1 MSTASTETWGQ
12 MWLPLCPWPLTICS
26 RAFYRTSRHNALD
39 VRYIEAN
46 PQSLSNL
53 LVVDIDHPDA
63 AHAAC
68 GTEKPWQPN
77 AVVENPANGHAH
89 AVWALAE
96 PVTRTEYARRKPLA
110 YAAAVTE
117 GLRRSVDGGK
127 GYSGLITKNPTHEQW
142 EASWLTDHLYN
153 LDELTEHL
161 TVSDFMPPDSWQRTK
176 RKNPVGLGRNCT
188 LFETVRW
195 DVYRVCVPSGSATNT
210 PRPEDR
216 HDLKQRSS
224 ICARRVTEFS
234 EALPASEI
242 RATIRSFYKWI
253 TTRYT
258 GWLDSRTTSEEK
270 SAAYH
275 RNTGR
280 QGGLKGGIA
289 SAKLAARPPASALWR
304 QSAMATRER
313 IPVMG

>member
-12 MWLPLCPWPLTICS
+12 MWLPLWPLASDDLLQGI
-26 RAFYRTSRHNALD
+26 YRTSRHNALD
-39 VRYIEAN
+39 MRYIEAN

-63 AHAAC
+63 LMRAMWNRKA
-68 GTEKPWQPN
+68 WQPN

-117 GLRRSVDGGK
+117 GLRRSVDGDK

-142 EASWLTDHLYN
+142 EASWLTDHLYS

-195 DVYRVCVPSGSATNT
+195 DVYRVARTIRKRNEHPTS
-210 PRPEDR
+210 EDR
-216 HDLKQRSS
+216 QDLEAAIVNLCQGMNS
-224 ICARRVTEFS
+224 TFS

-258 GWLDSRTTSEEK
+258 GWLDSRTTSQTK

-289 SAKLAARPPASALWR
+289 SGQARRRKALERVSMLEVDELWR
-304 QSAMATRER
+304 H
-313 IPVMG
+313 